1 MYVAHHSPPVVTHL
15 AALFREMQSTTH
27 AAVTPEKRLAYL
39 ALVPLAWEEAYR
51 ASGASPDTL
60 LNQIGSQQ
68 DVSECL
74 DNMIFQ
80 LEAALA
86 AHTDRAWAAAQAHTV
101 HALFFGHTA
110 QTLRTADHATT
121 QKDETFQ
128 TIPITLLPEA
138 RSIYDALD
146 TFFDDD
152 EVVGEHGRPV
162 RRTITLR
169 DAPPLLQLQVQRVQY
184 DRRQHRAVKNQA
196 ALALEPVVYLDQ
208 YMDVGATPT
217 PEAAARADATRADRQ
232 RMAALRTRL
241 AQLTGDDAALP
252 TQLTTLAE
260 TLAQVER
267 GSPQLA
273 ALLTPERTAQL
284 THAADALRAE
294 ADDVRR
300 ALHATR
306 EQLHARW
313 ADVQHVAYELA
324 AVFMHRGEASHGHYF
339 LDQRDTA
346 HQDAWIMLNDTRVHP
361 IPLAEVQ
368 QEYVCPLTQP
378 DRRHGLPRG
387 VRAPRRRAPRRA
399 VEPARR
405 PRPSN
410 AVAPMTCDPTTI
422 RSAPCAQYQKEG
434 TCTGSCAC
442 VSLRPRTG
450 SAGASSAQTAP

>member
-1 MYVAHHSPPVVTHL
+1 MYVATLTHAVVTHL

-101 HALFFGHTA
+101 RALFFGHTA
-110 QTLRTADHATT
+110 QTLRTADHAAT

-128 TIPITLLPEA
+128 TIPVTLLPEA

-152 EVVGEHGRPV
+152 EVVGEHGQPV
-162 RRTITLR
+162 RRAITLR

-208 YMDVGATPT
+208 YMDVGAAPT

-260 TLAQVER
+260 TLAHVQ
-267 GSPQLA
+267 GTSPSLA
-273 ALLTPERTAQL
+273 ALLAPERTAQL

-300 ALHATR
+300 ELHATR

-313 ADVQHVAYELA
+313 AGAEHVAYELA

-368 QEYVCPLTQP
+368 QEYV
-378 DRRHGLPRG
+378 LP
-387 VRAPRRRAPRRA
+387 
-399 VEPARR
+399 
-405 PRPSN
+405 
-410 AVAPMTCDPTTI
+410 
-422 RSAPCAQYQKEG
+422 
-434 TCTGSCAC
+434 
-442 VSLRPRTG
+442 
-450 SAGASSAQTAP
+450 ASH